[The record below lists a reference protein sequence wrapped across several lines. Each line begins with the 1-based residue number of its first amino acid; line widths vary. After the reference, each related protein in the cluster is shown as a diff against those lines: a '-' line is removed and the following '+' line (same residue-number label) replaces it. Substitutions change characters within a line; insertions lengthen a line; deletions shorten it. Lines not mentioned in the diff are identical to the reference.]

1 MLEGTSKPFEEQFNT
16 WYKKFL
22 TEEASMNKE
31 IREAKDYKQ
40 KRLEQSRQEA
50 KTTLK
55 NYEAQQREKLEI
67 EKLKE
72 KLKNYKGDKID
83 INKEMI
89 RLDDIS
95 SKLEILGKEAK
106 EFYDF
111 ELTYLGKV
119 AKKYDT
125 IKDDTIKSIYVNSS
139 EEVVISRI
147 KYYISYEKYFL
158 ICNDI
163 IKQLLSFL

>member
-1 MLEGTSKPFEEQFNT
+1 MENEIELRKVLDTPDELKDAANIYYKCINLNGIKSLKSPSLKYGLYHMHLFETFT
-16 WYKKFL
+16 KR
-22 TEEASMNKE
+22 
-31 IREAKDYKQ
+31 RE
-40 KRLEQSRQEA
+40 RLKA
-50 KTTLK
+50 
-55 NYEAQQREKLEI
+55 EI

-147 KYYISYEKYFL
+147 KYYIKYEKYFL

>member
-1 MLEGTSKPFEEQFNT
+1 MENEIEQRKVLDTPDELKDVANIYYKCINLNGIKSLKSPSLKYGLYHMHLFETFT
-16 WYKKFL
+16 KR
-22 TEEASMNKE
+22 
-31 IREAKDYKQ
+31 RE
-40 KRLEQSRQEA
+40 RLKA
-50 KTTLK
+50 
-55 NYEAQQREKLEI
+55 EI

-147 KYYISYEKYFL
+147 KYYINYEKYFL
-158 ICNDI
+158 IINDI

>member
-1 MLEGTSKPFEEQFNT
+1 MENEIALMKVLDIPDELKDVANIYKNCINLNGIKLLKSPSLKYGLYYLHLFEAFT
-16 WYKKFL
+16 KR
-22 TEEASMNKE
+22 
-31 IREAKDYKQ
+31 RE
-40 KRLEQSRQEA
+40 RL
-50 KTTLK
+50 KT
-55 NYEAQQREKLEI
+55 EI

-89 RLDDIS
+89 RLNDIS
-95 SKLEILGKEAK
+95 SKLETFGKEAK
-106 EFYDF
+106 ELFDF
-111 ELTYLGKV
+111 DLTYLGKV

-125 IKDDTIKSIYVNSS
+125 IKDDTVKSIYVNSS

-147 KYYISYEKYFL
+147 KYYISCEKHFL
-158 ICNDI
+158 VINDI

>member
-1 MLEGTSKPFEEQFNT
+1 MEN
-16 WYKKFL
+16 
-22 TEEASMNKE
+22 
-31 IREAKDYKQ
+31 
-40 KRLEQSRQEA
+40 
-50 KTTLK
+50 
-55 NYEAQQREKLEI
+55 EI
-67 EKLKE
+67 ELRKVLDTPDELKDAANIYYKCINLNGIKLLKSPSLKYGLYQMHLFETFTKRRERLKTEIE

-95 SKLEILGKEAK
+95 SKLETLGKEAK
-106 EFYDF
+106 ELFDF
-111 ELTYLGKV
+111 DLALRKV

-125 IKDDTIKSIYVNSS
+125 IKDDTVKSIYVNSS

-158 ICNDI
+158 IYNDI
-163 IKQLLSFL
+163 IKKLLSFL

>member
-1 MLEGTSKPFEEQFNT
+1 MENEIALMKVLDIPDELKDVANIYKNCINLNGIKLLKSPSLKYGLYYLNLFEVF
-16 WYKKFL
+16 
-22 TEEASMNKE
+22 TER
-31 IREAKDYKQ
+31 RE
-40 KRLEQSRQEA
+40 RL
-50 KTTLK
+50 KT
-55 NYEAQQREKLEI
+55 EI

-72 KLKNYKGDKID
+72 KLKSYKGDKID

-95 SKLEILGKEAK
+95 SKLETFGKEAK
-106 EFYDF
+106 ELFDF
-111 ELTYLGKV
+111 DLTYLGKV

-125 IKDDTIKSIYVNSS
+125 IKDDTVKSIYVNSS

-147 KYYISYEKYFL
+147 KYYISCEKHFL
-158 ICNDI
+158 VINDI

>member
-1 MLEGTSKPFEEQFNT
+1 MENEIELRKVLDTPDELKDAANIY
-16 WYKKFL
+16 YKCINLNGIKSLKSPSLKYGLYHMHLFGAF
-22 TEEASMNKE
+22 TKR
-31 IREAKDYKQ
+31 RE
-40 KRLEQSRQEA
+40 RLKA
-50 KTTLK
+50 
-55 NYEAQQREKLEI
+55 EI

-95 SKLEILGKEAK
+95 SKLETLGKEAK
-106 EFYDF
+106 ELYDF
-111 ELTYLGKV
+111 DITYLGKV

-147 KYYISYEKYFL
+147 KYYINYEKYFL

>member
-1 MLEGTSKPFEEQFNT
+1 MENEIALMKVLDIPDELKDAANIYKNCINLNGIKLLKSPSLKYGLYYLHLFEAFT
-16 WYKKFL
+16 KR
-22 TEEASMNKE
+22 
-31 IREAKDYKQ
+31 RE
-40 KRLEQSRQEA
+40 RL
-50 KTTLK
+50 KT
-55 NYEAQQREKLEI
+55 EI

-106 EFYDF
+106 ELYDF

-125 IKDDTIKSIYVNSS
+125 IKDDTVKSIYVNSS

-147 KYYISYEKYFL
+147 KYYISCEKHFL
-158 ICNDI
+158 IINDI

>member
-1 MLEGTSKPFEEQFNT
+1 MENEIELRKVLDTPDELKDAANIYYKCINLNGIKSLKSPSLKYGLYHMHLFETFT
-16 WYKKFL
+16 KR
-22 TEEASMNKE
+22 
-31 IREAKDYKQ
+31 RE
-40 KRLEQSRQEA
+40 RLKA
-50 KTTLK
+50 
-55 NYEAQQREKLEI
+55 EI

-111 ELTYLGKV
+111 DLTYLGKV

-147 KYYISYEKYFL
+147 KYYINYEQYFL
-158 ICNDI
+158 IYSDI

>member
-1 MLEGTSKPFEEQFNT
+1 MENEIELRKVLDTPDELKDAANIY
-16 WYKKFL
+16 YKCINLNGIKSLKSPSLKYGLYHMHLFQ
-22 TEEASMNKE
+22 TFTKR
-31 IREAKDYKQ
+31 RE
-40 KRLEQSRQEA
+40 RLED
-50 KTTLK
+50 
-55 NYEAQQREKLEI
+55 EI

-95 SKLEILGKEAK
+95 SKLEILGKETK
-106 EFYDF
+106 ELYDF
-111 ELTYLGKV
+111 DVAYLGRV
-119 AKKYDT
+119 AYKYDM
-125 IKDDTIKSIYVNSS
+125 IKDDTIKSVYINSS
-139 EEVVISRI
+139 EEVVISRV

-158 ICNDI
+158 IINDI

>member
-1 MLEGTSKPFEEQFNT
+1 MENEIELRKVLDTPDELKDAANIYYKCINLNGIKGLKSPSLKYGLYHMHLFETFT
-16 WYKKFL
+16 KR
-22 TEEASMNKE
+22 
-31 IREAKDYKQ
+31 RE
-40 KRLEQSRQEA
+40 RLKA
-50 KTTLK
+50 
-55 NYEAQQREKLEI
+55 EI

-125 IKDDTIKSIYVNSS
+125 IKDDTVKSIYVNSS

-147 KYYISYEKYFL
+147 KYYISCEKHFL
-158 ICNDI
+158 VINDI

>member
-1 MLEGTSKPFEEQFNT
+1 MENEIELRKVLDTPDELKDVANIY
-16 WYKKFL
+16 YKCINLNGIK
-22 TEEASMNKE
+22 
-31 IREAKDYKQ
+31 
-40 KRLEQSRQEA
+40 
-50 KTTLK
+50 TLK
-55 NYEAQQREKLEI
+55 SPSLKYGLYHMHLFETFTKRRERLKAEI
-67 EKLKE
+67 E

-158 ICNDI
+158 IYNDI
-163 IKQLLSFL
+163 IKKLLSFL

>member
-1 MLEGTSKPFEEQFNT
+1 MENGIELSKVLDTPDELKDAANIYYKCINLNGIKSLKSPSLKYGLYHMHLFETFT
-16 WYKKFL
+16 KR
-22 TEEASMNKE
+22 
-31 IREAKDYKQ
+31 RE
-40 KRLEQSRQEA
+40 RLKA
-50 KTTLK
+50 
-55 NYEAQQREKLEI
+55 EI

-111 ELTYLGKV
+111 DLTYLGKV

-147 KYYISYEKYFL
+147 KYYINYEKYFL
-158 ICNDI
+158 IYSDI

>member
-1 MLEGTSKPFEEQFNT
+1 MENEIELRKVLDTPDELKDAANIY
-16 WYKKFL
+16 YKCINLNGIKSLKSPSLKYGLYHMHLFGAF
-22 TEEASMNKE
+22 TKR
-31 IREAKDYKQ
+31 RE
-40 KRLEQSRQEA
+40 RLKA
-50 KTTLK
+50 
-55 NYEAQQREKLEI
+55 EI

-95 SKLEILGKEAK
+95 SKLETLGKETK
-106 EFYDF
+106 ELYDF
-111 ELTYLGKV
+111 DITYLGKV

-147 KYYISYEKYFL
+147 KYYINYEKYFL

>member
-1 MLEGTSKPFEEQFNT
+1 MENEIELNKVLDTPDELKDVANIYYKCINLNGIKSLKSPSLKYGLYHMHLFETFT
-16 WYKKFL
+16 KR
-22 TEEASMNKE
+22 
-31 IREAKDYKQ
+31 RE
-40 KRLEQSRQEA
+40 RLKA
-50 KTTLK
+50 
-55 NYEAQQREKLEI
+55 EI

-95 SKLEILGKEAK
+95 SKSETLGKEAK
-106 EFYDF
+106 ELFDF
-111 ELTYLGKV
+111 DLTYLGKV
-119 AKKYDT
+119 AKKYGT
-125 IKDDTIKSIYVNSS
+125 IKDDTVKSIYVNSS

-158 ICNDI
+158 IYNDI
-163 IKQLLSFL
+163 IKKLLSFL

>member
-1 MLEGTSKPFEEQFNT
+1 MENEIELRKVLDTPDELKDVANIY
-16 WYKKFL
+16 YKCINLNGIK
-22 TEEASMNKE
+22 
-31 IREAKDYKQ
+31 
-40 KRLEQSRQEA
+40 
-50 KTTLK
+50 TLK
-55 NYEAQQREKLEI
+55 SPSLKYGLYHMHLFETFTKRRERLKAEI

-95 SKLEILGKEAK
+95 SKLETLGKEAK
-106 EFYDF
+106 ELFDF
-111 ELTYLGKV
+111 DLTYLGKV

-125 IKDDTIKSIYVNSS
+125 IKDDTVKSIYVNSS

-147 KYYISYEKYFL
+147 KYYISCEKHFL
-158 ICNDI
+158 VINDI

>member
-1 MLEGTSKPFEEQFNT
+1 MENEIELRKVLDTPDELKDAANIY
-16 WYKKFL
+16 YKCINLNGIKSLKSPSLKYGLYHMHLFGAF
-22 TEEASMNKE
+22 TKR
-31 IREAKDYKQ
+31 RE
-40 KRLEQSRQEA
+40 RL
-50 KTTLK
+50 KT
-55 NYEAQQREKLEI
+55 EI

-95 SKLEILGKEAK
+95 SKLETLGKEIK
-106 EFYDF
+106 ELYDF
-111 ELTYLGKV
+111 DITYLGKV

-125 IKDDTIKSIYVNSS
+125 IKGDTVKSIYVNSS

>member
-1 MLEGTSKPFEEQFNT
+1 MENEIALMKVLDIPDELKDAANIYKNCINLNGIKLLKSPSLKYGLYYLHLFEAFT
-16 WYKKFL
+16 KR
-22 TEEASMNKE
+22 
-31 IREAKDYKQ
+31 RE
-40 KRLEQSRQEA
+40 RL
-50 KTTLK
+50 KT
-55 NYEAQQREKLEI
+55 EI

-147 KYYISYEKYFL
+147 KYYISCEKHFL
-158 ICNDI
+158 VINDI

>member
-1 MLEGTSKPFEEQFNT
+1 MENEIELRKVLDTPDELKDAANIYYKCINLNGIKSLKSPSLKYGLYHMHLFETFT
-16 WYKKFL
+16 KR
-22 TEEASMNKE
+22 
-31 IREAKDYKQ
+31 RE
-40 KRLEQSRQEA
+40 RLKA
-50 KTTLK
+50 
-55 NYEAQQREKLEI
+55 EI

-95 SKLEILGKEAK
+95 SKLETFGKEAK
-106 EFYDF
+106 ELFDID
-111 ELTYLGKV
+111 LTYLGKV

-125 IKDDTIKSIYVNSS
+125 IKDDTVKSIYVNSS
-139 EEVVISRI
+139 EEVIISRI
-147 KYYISYEKYFL
+147 KYYISCEKHFL
-158 ICNDI
+158 VINDI

>member
-1 MLEGTSKPFEEQFNT
+1 MENEIELRKVLDTPDELKDAANIYYKCINLNGIKSLKSPSLKYGLYHMHLFETFT
-16 WYKKFL
+16 KR
-22 TEEASMNKE
+22 
-31 IREAKDYKQ
+31 RE
-40 KRLEQSRQEA
+40 RLKA
-50 KTTLK
+50 
-55 NYEAQQREKLEI
+55 EI

-147 KYYISYEKYFL
+147 KYYINYEKYFL
-158 ICNDI
+158 IYSDN

>member
-1 MLEGTSKPFEEQFNT
+1 MENEIALMKVLDIPDELKDVANIYKNCINLNGIKLLKSPSLKYGLYYLHLFEAFT
-16 WYKKFL
+16 KR
-22 TEEASMNKE
+22 
-31 IREAKDYKQ
+31 RE
-40 KRLEQSRQEA
+40 RL
-50 KTTLK
+50 KT
-55 NYEAQQREKLEI
+55 EI

-95 SKLEILGKEAK
+95 SKLETFGKEAK
-106 EFYDF
+106 ELFDF

-125 IKDDTIKSIYVNSS
+125 IKDDTVKSIYVNSS

-147 KYYISYEKYFL
+147 KYYISCEKHFL
-158 ICNDI
+158 VINDI